1 MYIEAIDATQN
12 NKNKVHL
19 SNGVDFT
26 LYKGELRKLQ
36 LQEGEELSDALYE
49 TILQEILNP
58 RARRRAMHLL
68 EKMDRSTKQL
78 ERKLREGGYPE
89 EAIAEAIAYVKGYH
103 YLDDAR
109 LARSHIRFYQESR
122 SRMRMT
128 QDLLKKGIDRELID
142 ACMEEELEQSQTE
155 LIQKLLRKK
164 GYDSENAT
172 REERA
177 KIYRFLLQRGFSS
190 SDISR
195 VLRDYDST
203 WD

>member
-1 MYIEAIDATQN
+1 MYIEAIDATKN

>member
-1 MYIEAIDATQN
+1 MYIEAIDATKN

-36 LQEGEELSDALYE
+36 LQEGDELSDALYE
-49 TILQEILNP
+49 TILQEILIP

-89 EAIAEAIAYVKGYH
+89 EAIAEAIAYVEGYH

-142 ACMEEELEQSQTE
+142 ACMEEELEQLKTVR
-155 LIQKLLRKK
+155 RK
-164 GYDSENAT
+164 EVA
-172 REERA
+172 A
-177 KIYRFLLQRGFSS
+177 RF
-190 SDISR
+190 
-195 VLRDYDST
+195 
-203 WD
+203 

>member
-1 MYIEAIDATQN
+1 MYIEAIDATKN

-49 TILQEILNP
+49 TILQEILTP

-89 EAIAEAIAYVKGYH
+89 EAIAEAIAYVEGYH

-172 REERA
+172 REEQA

>member
-1 MYIEAIDATQN
+1 MYIEAIDATKN

-49 TILQEILNP
+49 TILQEILIP

-89 EAIAEAIAYVKGYH
+89 EAIAEAIAYVEGYH

-155 LIQKLLRKK
+155 LIQKLLIKK
-164 GYDSENAT
+164 RYDSENAT

-195 VLRDYDST
+195 VLRDCDTT
-203 WD
+203 WN